1 MPRNHLA
8 MFKNVSSPQDAVK
21 CLTQILFKK
30 AADIRACADAD
41 LKVDMARQCYPE
53 RDSHLQG
60 ETYEAEDF
68 PVAHSVVRSV
78 HDCADGKHEER
89 DMRIAALRSFMIDG
103 EYGPLTGVILILVVA
118 WGSLQMKH
126 LKVIQQDD
134 GPGFTVQ
141 IREGWTCP
149 TFSLERLTLLATHV
163 RSEPCPGC
171 PHDCTHV
178 YF

>member
-68 PVAHSVVRSV
+68 PVAHSPAVPRTSFTGRIDVAFRS
-78 HDCADGKHEER
+78 K
-89 DMRIAALRSFMIDG
+89 RIPI
-103 EYGPLTGVILILVVA
+103 VA
-118 WGSLQMKH
+118 
-126 LKVIQQDD
+126 
-134 GPGFTVQ
+134 
-141 IREGWTCP
+141 
-149 TFSLERLTLLATHV
+149 
-163 RSEPCPGC
+163 
-171 PHDCTHV
+171 
-178 YF
+178 